1 MNNLY
6 GDIIEIDEHRCP
18 VYPDVVVAYRS
29 GKKIGVLRNVD
40 ALVNSNHMMEA
51 PELSFDVHKEINGVT
66 CDLWA
71 DVKDFRLIYVP
82 VLDAPDFNP
91 WYELHTTIDQ
101 YDETVKHCECFH
113 IQETELS
120 QLSLH
125 NIEINT
131 ESDIDRPDYVPTR
144 IYNESN
150 PEASLLDRLLKD
162 KASHYSIH
170 HVDGSIANLQRTF
183 SWNDTDIK
191 SAFDDIAEEVEC
203 IFIYGL
209 STLDDGKIHRTIS
222 VYDLNDVCLDCGE
235 RGSFTDGVCTK
246 CGSKNIKNG
255 YGLDSGIFINTENFA
270 SEITYTS
277 NADDVKNCFR
287 IEAGDEAMTDA
298 IRSIN
303 PTRSQYIWYL
313 GDEIRAD
320 MSPELQSAL
329 NLYDSRYKAY
339 EETEE
344 LQVPRAD
351 VNYYNTLAK
360 KYRNFDS
367 TLEEVSYPIK
377 GYSNLTDFYY
387 KNMALRSL
395 LQTTLAPSTPT
406 VAKTTAAIEAAKL
419 TSSTLSP
426 MGIQN
431 AEIASA
437 STVNSAVINYSKV
450 FFESALYGIKI
461 KTSSY
466 DSSSHVWTGVLT
478 LTGYTDSEDTADT
491 GTITINVSGATI
503 EYLKTLL
510 EKQMKKNGKDATGTV
525 ALFELSESDFEKALA
540 NYSVDNLSMFSQ
552 IARSCLDVL
561 IDQGCATR
569 TSSVWA
575 DTYTTMYL
583 PYYNKSKLLETELS
597 EREGEVALVDKTLTD
612 IENERTRIA
621 NVLDLRSF
629 LGNDLWAEF
638 SSFRRDG
645 EYSNDNYIS
654 DGLTDKEIITNS
666 QEFLKRA
673 QRDLVK
679 ASTLQHTISCNINDL
694 LLYNAEDTSV
704 REEID
709 TILIDSTG
717 DSIIDDDSDE
727 MMVYVPSTEKLF
739 INNHLY
745 IINKKSAFAP
755 MLSYFKIGNW
765 IRVEIDDKVY
775 KLRMTDYTVTYDDLS
790 TIDVEF
796 SDVTYAFGAMSDISS
811 ILSKS
816 ASMSTSYS
824 TVSRQAGNGQK
835 ANAEIVNMVEN
846 GLYLT
851 NKKIAN
857 AENQNLTIDESG
869 LLVRQQGE
877 YTNGYLP
884 EQVKIINKGLYF
896 TDDDWRTA
904 KAAIGAFEYY
914 DPADG
919 TYKQGYGV
927 IAEKIVGNLIL
938 GNNLGIYNESGSFTV
953 NENGVTTYDTYGRV
967 ITKINGSNFYVQAY
981 KSDGTISKLDLLA
994 AALRLYTGSEYHG
1007 GIHNMVAKNLEG
1019 VAIVG
1024 YHTIGLSLG
1033 DDTTASNYYRLADS
1047 TAISSDSNIFSAHNF
1062 YARVSLIRSS
1072 ITGILSQASLKVAN
1086 NNVSSNVGIVF
1097 GVNDVNDYRL
1107 GELTMA
1113 ARTDGNT
1120 QVTLY
1125 ACNRN
1130 TSGTETG
1137 NGGIAIVCDKAG
1149 TISYA
1154 VSNAA
1159 GFRSAIGVYS
1169 TTECTNNFVNVS
1181 GDTMTGNLGISRS
1194 NASVIAKATNINAK
1208 TANNGVSSTQWW
1220 GFTCSDN
1227 NDYNLGRFL
1236 AFAQS
1241 DGKIGVGMWVYN
1253 RNTSGT
1259 QIGSAALQMFY
1270 DKSGN
1275 VSWSVSGP
1283 SSFRSAIAALGTAWT
1298 SLGSVKGTTA
1308 LTINL
1313 TNYSEV
1319 YVCGC
1324 YSTSYRSGVLIPK
1337 GFLSATEVEWYLGG
1351 GSSNATSNRR
1361 GVFKMTTT
1369 KFTPVLI
1376 TVDGTNHNDNS
1387 CVWYVWAR

>member
-1 MNNLY
+1 
-6 GDIIEIDEHRCP
+6 
-18 VYPDVVVAYRS
+18 
-29 GKKIGVLRNVD
+29 
-40 ALVNSNHMMEA
+40 
-51 PELSFDVHKEINGVT
+51 
-66 CDLWA
+66 
-71 DVKDFRLIYVP
+71 
-82 VLDAPDFNP
+82 
-91 WYELHTTIDQ
+91 
-101 YDETVKHCECFH
+101 
-113 IQETELS
+113 
-120 QLSLH
+120 
-125 NIEINT
+125 
-131 ESDIDRPDYVPTR
+131 
-144 IYNESN
+144 
-150 PEASLLDRLLKD
+150 
-162 KASHYSIH
+162 
-170 HVDGSIANLQRTF
+170 
-183 SWNDTDIK
+183 
-191 SAFDDIAEEVEC
+191 
-203 IFIYGL
+203 
-209 STLDDGKIHRTIS
+209 
-222 VYDLNDVCLDCGE
+222 
-235 RGSFTDGVCTK
+235 
-246 CGSKNIKNG
+246 
-255 YGLDSGIFINTENFA
+255 
-270 SEITYTS
+270 
-277 NADDVKNCFR
+277 
-287 IEAGDEAMTDA
+287 
-298 IRSIN
+298 
-303 PTRSQYIWYL
+303 
-313 GDEIRAD
+313 
-320 MSPELQSAL
+320 
-329 NLYDSRYKAY
+329 
-339 EETEE
+339 
-344 LQVPRAD
+344 
-351 VNYYNTLAK
+351 
-360 KYRNFDS
+360 
-367 TLEEVSYPIK
+367 
-377 GYSNLTDFYY
+377 
-387 KNMALRSL
+387 
-395 LQTTLAPSTPT
+395 
-406 VAKTTAAIEAAKL
+406 
-419 TSSTLSP
+419 
-426 MGIQN
+426 
-431 AEIASA
+431 
-437 STVNSAVINYSKV
+437 
-450 FFESALYGIKI
+450 
-461 KTSSY
+461 
-466 DSSSHVWTGVLT
+466 
-478 LTGYTDSEDTADT
+478 
-491 GTITINVSGATI
+491 
-503 EYLKTLL
+503 
-510 EKQMKKNGKDATGTV
+510 MKKNGKDATGTV

-694 LLYNAEDTSV
+694 LLYDAEDTSV

-709 TILIDSTG
+709 TILVDSTG

-727 MMVYVPSTEKLF
+727 MIVYVPSTEKLF

-938 GNNLGIYNESGSFTV
+938 GNNLGIYNESGSFAV
-953 NENGVTTYDTYGRV
+953 NEDGVTTYDSNGRV
-967 ITKINGSNFYVQAY
+967 RTRINGSNFRIYGYYQESSAF
-981 KSDGTISKLDLLA
+981 DNGILDLYSGKIELKNGDTRYGYIGLA
-994 AALRLYTGSEYHG
+994 SGGEGTSIDTTG
-1007 GIHNMVAKNLEG
+1007 GI
-1019 VAIVG
+1019 AIHGLHFTGFGPGSVG
-1024 YHTIGLSLG
+1024 GSTFVI
-1033 DDTTASNYYRLADS
+1033 ADS
-1047 TAISSDSNIFSAHNF
+1047 SLISARSDIYYTHNF
-1062 YARVSLIRSS
+1062 YSTVGIIQTNFYMRS
-1072 ITGILSQASLKVAN
+1072 TTVNLKASN
-1086 NNVSSNVGIVF
+1086 NGVSSNTGLAMTFKDINEYTF
-1097 GVNDVNDYRL
+1097 GVFQGVA
-1107 GELTMA
+1107 MS
-1113 ARTDGNT
+1113 DGKT
-1120 QVTLY
+1120 SIGMY
-1125 ACNRN
+1125 AVNRN
-1130 TSGTETG
+1130 TSGTQTA
-1137 NGGIAIVCDKAG
+1137 NGGL
-1149 TISYA
+1149 TIYGAKDGKITYGVTSPE
-1154 VSNAA
+1154 N
-1159 GFRSAIGVYS
+1159 FRSAIGVYS
-1169 TTECTNNFVNVS
+1169 TTECTSNFVNVS

-1220 GFTCSDN
+1220 GFTCNDN